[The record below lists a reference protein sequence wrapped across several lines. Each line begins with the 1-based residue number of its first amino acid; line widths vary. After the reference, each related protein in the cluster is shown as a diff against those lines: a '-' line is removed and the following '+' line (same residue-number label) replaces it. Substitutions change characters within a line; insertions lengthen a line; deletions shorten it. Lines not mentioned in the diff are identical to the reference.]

1 MGLNQ
6 NDADMSFLS
15 LSLSLSLPLPLLA
28 VLSDRDGSRT
38 GDGAVPK
45 GDGRD
50 ELRV

>member
-6 NDADMSFLS
+6 NDADMSF